1 MISRLRKYQY
11 KVILHCNMTTWISDD
26 VLYTPS
32 VVIPLKN
39 VEYKNSI
46 FRVSDKDVLLADILV
61 GLNEIYINTPDMNV
75 QYNLTEDIFSYFS
88 LLSKKHDETNN
99 KNSN

>member
-1 MISRLRKYQY
+1 
-11 KVILHCNMTTWISDD
+11 MTTWILDD

-32 VVIPLKN
+32 LVIPLKT

-75 QYNLTEDIFSYFS
+75 QYNLTEDILSYFS
-88 LLSKKHDETNN
+88 LLSKKHDKTNN